1 MKYLWLILLSAVG
14 MLVYAQQLPIG
25 AIQAAPE
32 RYSDVPETHW
42 AYEALTQATALG
54 ILTGYPDG
62 TFGGRNTL
70 TRYEAAI
77 IAARLLN
84 YTDSLINTLSGD
96 PEFVE
101 NLREASETLGNLAS
115 AEARIQALE
124 RAMEQAASL
133 AYARSLE
140 ARIVELERIINEYVI
155 ADIPGEAPLPGTM
168 TDPDSLPLSAAEAAA
183 EDNGGTT
190 SLTITA
196 VDEPAEQGN
205 GNESPLPGLTL
216 AAQPAFP
223 FYVGFSPGIIST
235 SGTIYVA
242 AQLGY
247 DGLIGPVGVT
257 VRLGLNSSLEEIRLS
272 AGPTVRVQVFD
283 DNLNLTA
290 GLGVGVSFR
299 PEAPALLLEL
309 PVGAE
314 YLITPQ
320 VGVFGQVTTSYAF
333 NPVNKVDAQIS
344 TGFNLRF

>member
-1 MKYLWLILLSAVG
+1 MKRLFVLLLFLG
-14 MLVYAQQLPIG
+14 IGNAQQLPIG
-25 AIQAAPE
+25 AMQPAPAS
-32 RYSDVPETHW
+32 YSDVPETHW
-42 AYEALTQATALG
+42 AYQALRQATALG

-62 TFGGRNTL
+62 TFGGRNKL
-70 TRYEAAI
+70 TRFEAAV

-101 NLREASETLGNLAS
+101 NLREASVTLGNLAS

-124 RAMEQAASL
+124 RAMEEAASL
-133 AYARSLE
+133 AYVRSLE
-140 ARIVELERIINEYVI
+140 ARIVELERIINDHVI
-155 ADIPGEAPLPGTM
+155 ADIPAEEALPATM
-168 TDPDSLPLSAAEAAA
+168 TDPESLPLSAAEAAA
-183 EDNGGTT
+183 ENDDGMTP
-190 SLTITA
+190 LTITA
-196 VDEPAEQGN
+196 ADDEGEG
-205 GNESPLPGLTL
+205 PLPGLAL
-216 AAQPAFP
+216 ASQPAFP

-247 DGLIGPVGVT
+247 DGLIGPVGFT
-257 VRLGLNSSLEEIRLS
+257 GRLGLNSSLSEIRLS

-290 GLGVGVSFR
+290 GLAVGVSFR

-320 VGVFGQVTTSYAF
+320 VGIFGQVTTSYAF